1 MNKKFNIAEI
11 LESVDSIINEN
22 KSTPNIKKT
31 TLEKLKEFNNK
42 KINMNDNPET
52 EKIIND
58 AEKSLE
64 DQNLSS
70 KNQDTHETD
79 IKRKMEK
86 VNIERESVLT
96 EMKST
101 DELDTLILDNDFV
114 EEDSNESVENN
125 LEVLEEENNLKDLEN
140 NLVYINKKLKKENI
154 KKEEKIKDQTILLE
168 KFSSQ
173 KRYFDLDKKI
183 KLYQDD
189 NAVLRKK
196 ILQLSNMESTLRLQI
211 SSLSLDKQDRVQK
224 NESSNNQQIQK
235 NKI

>member
-96 EMKST
+96 EMKSI

-173 KRYFDLDKKI
+173 KRYFYLDKKI

-211 SSLSLDKQDRVQK
+211 SSLSLDKQIRVQK
-224 NESSNNQQIQK
+224 NESSNNQRIQK

>member
-96 EMKST
+96 EMKSI

-154 KKEEKIKDQTILLE
+154 KKEEKIKDQNILLE

>member
-64 DQNLSS
+64 NQNLSS

-96 EMKST
+96 EMKSI

-173 KRYFDLDKKI
+173 KRYFYLDKKI

>member
-22 KSTPNIKKT
+22 KSTPHIKKT

>member
-96 EMKST
+96 EMKSI